1 MAMRDLLVVV
11 DDTPGAAARMEVAAT
26 LARDNDAH
34 VTGLWVSDPVNMPVA
49 VAVEIPDA
57 LLRQFEER
65 AVEKAAAAK
74 AGFEEVMARF
84 GIAAKSEWRQVEG
97 DPTAVTAVHGRYADL
112 VIVGQVAPDRDDDT
126 AVVIPEDLLFDC
138 GRPLLVVPHVGHFP
152 TVGQRII
159 VGWNASREAARAV
172 GDAMDLLTR
181 AHKVAVMA
189 VNPKR
194 KGLHGLGDAPGA
206 DIAHHLSRHGCKV
219 EAAQTANDQIDPGDT
234 LLNLISDT
242 SSDMVVM
249 GAYGRSR
256 LREMVL
262 GGMTRFMLRHATVP
276 LFMSH

>member
-11 DDTPGAAARMEVAAT
+11 DDTPATAARIEVAAT
-26 LARDNDAH
+26 LARDHDAH
-34 VTGLWVSDPVNMPVA
+34 VTGLWVDEPINVPVH

-57 LLRQFEER
+57 VLRQFEAR
-65 AVEKAAAAK
+65 ATEKADAAK
-74 AGFEEVMARF
+74 ARFEGIMDRF
-84 GIAAKSEWRQVEG
+84 GVAARAEWRRVEG

-112 VIVGQVAPDRDDDT
+112 VIVGQIPHDRDAD
-126 AVVIPEDLLFDC
+126 APLVAPEDLLFEC

-152 TVGQRII
+152 TVGRRII

-172 GDAMDLLTR
+172 GDGMDLLTR
-181 AHKVAVMA
+181 ADKVLVMA
-189 VNPKR
+189 VNPRR
-194 KGLHGLGDAPGA
+194 KGLNGLGDAPGA
-206 DIAHHLSRHGCKV
+206 DIAHHLSRHDCKV
-219 EAAQTANDQIDPGDT
+219 EAAQTANDQLDPGDT

-242 SSDMVVM
+242 SSDLVVM